1 MRNFVFLLSLA
12 FGLATAGLASAAG
25 TAQVNLSAPSTISIS
40 GVTKICQ
47 GEAPYARVN
56 LLVNVPDKGLP
67 GLVYVGSHD
76 PGQTAAEFYYGYGWQ
91 PWNGSLYPP
100 NQIFRTG
107 LNDLTLYIPLDRAAE
122 KQGWRLY
129 VGYGV
134 LTAESEQKVQRMI
147 QSYQAAK
154 IKMPDR
160 QIPTIDPDH
169 FRRTLI
175 QMNMTDNVKYR
186 YVMDWTNDLIAMC
199 VSSGG

>member
-1 MRNFVFLLSLA
+1 MRNTLIFLSLA
-12 FGLATAGLASAAG
+12 FGLALAGTASAG
-25 TAQVNLSAPSTISIS
+25 TAQVDLSAPPTISVS
-40 GVTKICQ
+40 GVAKVCQ
-47 GEAPYARVN
+47 GEVPYARVN

-91 PWNGSLYPP
+91 PWDGSLYPP
-100 NQIFRTG
+100 NQVFRTG

-147 QSYQAAK
+147 QSYQVAK
-154 IKMPDR
+154 TKLPDR
-160 QIPTIDPDH
+160 QIPAVDPDH

-186 YVMDWTNDLIAMC
+186 FVMDWTSDLIGMC
-199 VSSGG
+199 VYGG